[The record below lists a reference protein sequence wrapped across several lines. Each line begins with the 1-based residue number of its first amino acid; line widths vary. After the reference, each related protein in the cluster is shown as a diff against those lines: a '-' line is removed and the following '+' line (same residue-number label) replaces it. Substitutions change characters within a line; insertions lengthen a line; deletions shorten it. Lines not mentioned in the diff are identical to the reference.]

1 MILIVLPAVAFLA
14 IYLSLLG
21 KSEGS
26 TPHGVRAPFVDA
38 LVIWGAVLAAGME
51 VLSLFQAIR
60 PLPVALLWVA
70 VIFAAFLLGGA
81 RPGFQRGWRRLVGAA
96 RSLRQSELAFA
107 IVLTGIFGLLFVTA
121 VVSPPNN
128 VDSLSVHM
136 VHVVRWAQ
144 NHSLADT
151 FTSSRGALARPP
163 FAEAAMLNLRTLF
176 GDDRPVALVQWFS
189 FVASVIAVSAVAAR
203 LGAGRAGQMVA
214 AAFAA
219 SLPLGVLMATNTK
232 NDIVVSLWVVC
243 VAYYAVV
250 SARRLL
256 TRREIVLAGGA
267 IGLGLLTKGT
277 FQPAAFPF
285 VCWLGLTLL
294 RKSGWRAGLVAT
306 ALIGGTVVL
315 LNFGYWSRNVL
326 RFGTPFGTLSGLARS
341 LELDDVLPR
350 SPAGQGAEPT
360 PEDQPGS
367 PQPPGGETPRPAET
381 ARSWPLL
388 SRAASLLTL
397 QTIYPEIGSPLRALL
412 ARQTDL
418 YEPGFV
424 ASLEEGMWNHEDSA
438 GALLHVL
445 LAMAASVWV
454 IVRSTRTRDASPLVY
469 VVATWI
475 GWSFLTLITYS
486 IQLWGIRY
494 QLGFLMLSAAVV
506 GVVAGWTR
514 RALVLV
520 LAVVLVLTALPYVFL
535 NNTRPLVGASPRTRT
550 GSIFVTPP
558 VDLLFTST
566 PEIEVQYALAA
577 ARLEASACRQVGLD
591 LGSRDLEYTLWWL
604 LDAPQSGFRLE
615 TLGSSAGTRELL
627 DAGFEP
633 CAVLCT
639 RCQDR
644 AQYLSLPLRYDGGF
658 IRLYAADGGG

>member
-1 MILIVLPAVAFLA
+1 MILIILPALAFFS

-21 KSEGS
+21 KPEGS
-26 TPHGVRAPFVDA
+26 TPPGVRTVFVDA
-38 LVIWGAVLAAGME
+38 LVISGAVLAVGME
-51 VLSLFQAIR
+51 VLSLFEAIR
-60 PLPVALLWVA
+60 PLPVALLWSA
-70 VIFAAFLLGGA
+70 VTFAAFLLGGG
-81 RPGFQRGWRRLVGAA
+81 RPGLQRGWRRLADAA
-96 RSLRQSELAFA
+96 RSLRRGELAFA
-107 IVLTGIFGLLFVTA
+107 VVLAGIFGLLFVTA

-136 VHVVRWAQ
+136 TYVVRWAQ
-144 NHSLADT
+144 NHSLADY
-151 FTSSRGALARPP
+151 FTSSRGALTRPP

-189 FVASVIAVSAVAAR
+189 FLGSVIVVTAVAAR

-277 FQPAAFPF
+277 FQPAAFLF
-285 VCWLGLTLL
+285 VCWLGVTLL
-294 RKSGWRAGLVAT
+294 RKSGWRAGLVAM

-315 LNFGYWSRNVL
+315 LNFGYWARNVL
-326 RFGTPFGTLSGLARS
+326 RTGTPFGTLSGLARS

-367 PQPPGGETPRPAET
+367 PQPPEGETPRPAET
-381 ARSWPLL
+381 ARPWSFL

-412 ARQTDL
+412 ARQTEL

-445 LAMAASVWV
+445 LAMAASSWV
-454 IVRSTRTRDASPLVY
+454 IIRSIRTRHAAPLVY
-469 VVATWI
+469 VAAAWI

-486 IQLWGIRY
+486 IQLWGICY

-506 GVVAGWTR
+506 GVAAGWMR
-514 RALVLV
+514 RTLALG

-550 GSIFVTPP
+550 GSIFVTAP

-566 PEIEVQYALAA
+566 PEIEAQYALVAA
-577 ARLEASACRQVGLD
+577 WLEDSACRQVGLD

-615 TLGSSAGTRELL
+615 TLGSSAGTRELR

-644 AQYLSLPLRYDGGF
+644 VQYLSLPLQYDGGF
-658 IRLYAADGGG
+658 IRLYTADGGG